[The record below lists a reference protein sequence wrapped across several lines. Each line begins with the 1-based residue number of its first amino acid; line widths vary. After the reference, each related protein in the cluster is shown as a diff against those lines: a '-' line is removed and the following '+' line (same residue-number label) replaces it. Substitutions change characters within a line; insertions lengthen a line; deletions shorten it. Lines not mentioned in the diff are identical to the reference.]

1 MTKENFIKLTKQKF
15 KDGNLEEFEK
25 RKALFKKH
33 YDEEF
38 IMEEETKSEEAPKE
52 PEEPKSE

>member
-38 IMEEETKSEEAPKE
+38 IMEEEKTEEKPEEK